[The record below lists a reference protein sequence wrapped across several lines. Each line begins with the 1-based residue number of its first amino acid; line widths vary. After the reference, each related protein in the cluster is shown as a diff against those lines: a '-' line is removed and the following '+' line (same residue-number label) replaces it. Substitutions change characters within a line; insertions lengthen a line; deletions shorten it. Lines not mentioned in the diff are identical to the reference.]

1 MKQLY
6 KALFILCIVFFSC
19 SKPSLQLDTYALDNI
34 INRYVSEDYYPF
46 LHVLIDDKDGH
57 TIYEH
62 SSVNRTAH
70 PELEVDENTLIRI
83 WSMSKIVTISIAM
96 DLVEENLLSLD
107 DAVTD
112 YIPEFKSLDVAQSP
126 DGRSLSTFTSGS
138 IFESPIEDNVDLA
151 CPMEITKS
159 DSIMLV
165 RHLVDHTAGFYYANT
180 GIECLDNL
188 IIGEDPVMADNSDS
202 LINILSRLPLIH
214 QPGERYHYGLN
225 TTVLGLV
232 AERATNMSLEE
243 LVESRIT
250 KPSGFDGLK
259 FKLNDNEKLIPAMTY
274 KDGYFRKPNKG
285 EMDISGNNVPR
296 YDKDQQLYIGGGGLV
311 STSKA
316 YANYLR
322 IWLNNGR
329 FDNYQFLNPSTIT
342 DMMTSIRKKSGH
354 GTDTQFFFF
363 ITGDS
368 VLAQGKGDV
377 GLWEGGGYEGTT
389 FWVDQK
395 RGFSVVIMTQ
405 VWWPK
410 DGAYDFRDEFRGE
423 LYRQIFEY
431 ENAN

>member
-1 MKQLY
+1 MIKQLY
-6 KALFILCIVFFSC
+6 KALLISGIVLFSC
-19 SKPSLQLDTYALDNI
+19 SKPSFQLDTYKLDNI
-34 INRYVSEDYYPF
+34 INKYVSEDYYPF

-83 WSMSKIVTISIAM
+83 WSMSKIVTISIVM

-180 GIECLDNL
+180 GIECLDQL
-188 IIGEDPVMADNSDS
+188 IIDEDPVMADNSDS

-243 LVESRIT
+243 LVENRIT

-259 FKLNDNEKLIPAMTY
+259 FKVNDNEKLIPAMTY

-296 YDKDQQLYIGGGGLV
+296 LSLIH
-311 STSKA
+311 
-316 YANYLR
+316 
-322 IWLNNGR
+322 I
-329 FDNYQFLNPSTIT
+329 
-342 DMMTSIRKKSGH
+342 
-354 GTDTQFFFF
+354 
-363 ITGDS
+363 
-368 VLAQGKGDV
+368 
-377 GLWEGGGYEGTT
+377 
-389 FWVDQK
+389 
-395 RGFSVVIMTQ
+395 
-405 VWWPK
+405 
-410 DGAYDFRDEFRGE
+410 
-423 LYRQIFEY
+423 
-431 ENAN
+431 

>member
-1 MKQLY
+1 MHKFQKCL
-6 KALFILCIVFFSC
+6 LILIFLSFSC
-19 SKPSLQLDTYALDNI
+19 SNLSFQLDKNKLDNI
-34 INRYVSEDYYPF
+34 INKYVSENYYPF
-46 LHVLIDDKDGH
+46 LHVLIDDKNGQ
-57 TIYEH
+57 TIYEY
-62 SSVNRTAH
+62 SSVNKTAH
-70 PELEVDENTLIRI
+70 PELKVDKNTLMRI
-83 WSMSKIVTISIAM
+83 WSMSKIVTISIVM
-96 DLVEENLLSLD
+96 DLVEEKLISLD
-107 DAVTD
+107 DAVID

-126 DGRSLSTFTSGS
+126 DGRSLSIFTSGS
-138 IFESPIEDNVDLA
+138 IFESPIENNVDLA
-151 CPMEITKS
+151 CPMELKKS

-180 GIECLDNL
+180 GIECLDKL
-188 IIGEDPVMADNSDS
+188 IIDEDPVMADNSDS
-202 LINILSRLPLIH
+202 LINILSRLPLVH
-214 QPGERYHYGLN
+214 HPGERYHYGLN

-243 LVESRIT
+243 LVADRIT

-274 KDGYFRKPNKG
+274 KDGYFRNPKKG
-285 EMDISGNNVPR
+285 EMDISGNNVPM
-296 YDKDQQLYIGGGGLV
+296 YDKDQQLYLGGGGLV

-329 FDNYQFLNPSTIT
+329 YGKYQFLNPSTIT
-342 DMMTSIRKKSGH
+342 DMMTSVRKKSGH

-368 VLAQGKGDV
+368 VLAQGRGDV

-410 DGAYDFRDEFRGE
+410 DGAYNFRDEFRGE

-431 ENAN
+431 ENTK